1 MRKEFSLFHDEFK
14 EVFLV
19 KVINKNITSQGVS
32 ALDIIETIATEYK
45 MSKNKIQL
53 FEMSVLGASRVF
65 NKYILKHSVLPVIEV
80 KKYMYNAILQSL
92 ENIYG
97 KFYD

>member
-1 MRKEFSLFHDEFK
+1 MRKEFSLFNNDFK

-19 KVINKNITSQGVS
+19 KVINKNITEQGVS
-32 ALDIIETIATEYK
+32 ALNIVETIATQYK

-65 NKYILKHSVLPVIEV
+65 NKYILRHRVLPVVEV
-80 KKYMYNAILQSL
+80 KKYMYNAILSSL

-97 KFYD
+97 QFYE